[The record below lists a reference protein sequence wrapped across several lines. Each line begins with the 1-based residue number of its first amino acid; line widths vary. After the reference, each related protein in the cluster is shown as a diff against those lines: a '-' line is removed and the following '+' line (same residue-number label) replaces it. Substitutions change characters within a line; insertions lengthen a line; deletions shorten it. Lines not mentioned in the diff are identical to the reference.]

1 MLLAS
6 ERYSLDD
13 HVLLNNIFTAPA
25 WRRMDAVVCSW
36 LFGTLSSELM
46 ETVRVR
52 YDTAWLTWLRIEQ

>member
-13 HVLLNNIFTAPA
+13 HVLLNIFTAPA

-36 LFGTLSSELM
+36 LFGTLLAELM

-52 YDTAWLTWLRIEQ
+52 DDTAWLIWLRIEQ

>member
-1 MLLAS
+1 MILAS

-13 HVLLNNIFTAPA
+13 HVLLNIFTAPA

-36 LFGTLSSELM
+36 LFGTLSAELM

-52 YDTAWLTWLRIEQ
+52 DDMAWLIWLRIEQ